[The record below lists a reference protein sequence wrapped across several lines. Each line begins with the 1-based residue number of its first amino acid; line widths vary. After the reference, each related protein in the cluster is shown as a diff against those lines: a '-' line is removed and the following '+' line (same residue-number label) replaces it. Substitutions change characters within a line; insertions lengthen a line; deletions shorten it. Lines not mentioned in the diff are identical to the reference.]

1 MASKNKK
8 KSNSRSARKEKGN
21 SNKVVSKKENKF
33 ALSDSDI
40 ENIKIKTNQF
50 ISELEKRSKNPF
62 LFTKKNLI
70 KSQIADLKICLE
82 NEEYYL
88 LDSKIKA
95 FDEMVKKEKKEF
107 EEENQKVTKNTEKEP
122 KPKKSLKE
130 TIKTFDSWPLYSRIK
145 RILNNYDGKERT
157 QRLILVGCVFS
168 LLLIVAL
175 IGLLLVLNVIPYDIG
190 GDQQR
195 IGPLVC
201 LVIPLVCLIF
211 V

>member
-8 KSNSRSARKEKGN
+8 KSNSRSARKEKGT
-21 SNKVVSKKENKF
+21 NKATIKKENKF
-33 ALSDSDI
+33 ALNDSDI
-40 ENIKIKTNQF
+40 EKIKTKTNEF

-62 LFTKKNLI
+62 LFSKKSLI

-95 FDEMVKKEKKEF
+95 FDEMVKKEKIEF
-107 EEENQKVTKNTEKEP
+107 EEENQKVKKNKEKES
-122 KPKKSLKE
+122 KPKKSLSEK
-130 TIKTFDSWPLYSRIK
+130 IKAFDSWPLYSRIK
-145 RILNNYDGKERT
+145 RILNNYDGKEKT
-157 QRLILVGCVFS
+157 QRLILVIGVFV
-168 LLLIVAL
+168 LFLIVAL
-175 IGLLLVLNVIPYDIG
+175 IGLLLVLNIIPYDIA

-201 LVIPLVCLIF
+201 LVVPLVCLIF

>member
-1 MASKNKK
+1 
-8 KSNSRSARKEKGN
+8 
-21 SNKVVSKKENKF
+21 
-33 ALSDSDI
+33 I

-50 ISELEKRSKNPF
+50 ISGLEKRSKNPF

-95 FDEMVKKEKKEF
+95 FDEMVKKEKIEF
-107 EEENQKVTKNTEKEP
+107 EEENQKVTKNIEKEQ

-157 QRLILVGCVFS
+157 QRLILVIVVFF
-168 LLLIVAL
+168 LFLVVAL
-175 IGLLLVLNVIPYDIG
+175 IGLLLVLNVIPYDIA

>member
-130 TIKTFDSWPLYSRIK
+130 TIKTFDSWPLY
-145 RILNNYDGKERT
+145 
-157 QRLILVGCVFS
+157 
-168 LLLIVAL
+168 
-175 IGLLLVLNVIPYDIG
+175 
-190 GDQQR
+190 
-195 IGPLVC
+195 
-201 LVIPLVCLIF
+201 
-211 V
+211 